1 MNSGMITVTITQ
13 LPVDSFSYFQW
24 FLLGLN
30 ELEREGKLKL
40 KYKVSI
46 LDRFALLWN
55 NSKWVA
61 GVLRRLFYYIDKV
74 PRYNLIGEIESDGN
88 KRSFTMDCK
97 DSPFIFTEKLLQ
109 ECDVYF
115 KFQCPKQIEESGFEI
130 MPSVRVPYM
139 DIGFEKNEGE
149 NAMYARKVSSEVYRL
164 RNKIYPGMIGPRR
177 LAWGCRF
184 KDMKRQYLKYIE
196 SQSVAKEKKHMAYF
210 GSTDAVK
217 GSNKQTNYDLDW
229 EPDLIAFLKKYNSSH
244 PNEKRAKAVELI
256 NGMGENYDGRLI
268 HELVNGREV
277 VHRDL
282 IVPLVDFCDFI
293 GQFEYNLNISG
304 YRLSIPNRFIESFIS
319 GTAIL
324 TDKLQVKWYKP
335 FENEVIE
342 TVEMGYLPHDDVD
355 WDKFKEDMANLPA
368 VNKDDILKAYN
379 EKWSPKAFAKYV
391 VNTTIGQEVL

>member
-1 MNSGMITVTITQ
+1 
-13 LPVDSFSYFQW
+13 
-24 FLLGLN
+24 
-30 ELEREGKLKL
+30 
-40 KYKVSI
+40 
-46 LDRFALLWN
+46 
-55 NSKWVA
+55 
-61 GVLRRLFYYIDKV
+61 
-74 PRYNLIGEIESDGN
+74 
-88 KRSFTMDCK
+88 
-97 DSPFIFTEKLLQ
+97 
-109 ECDVYF
+109 
-115 KFQCPKQIEESGFEI
+115 
-130 MPSVRVPYM
+130 
-139 DIGFEKNEGE
+139 
-149 NAMYARKVSSEVYRL
+149 
-164 RNKIYPGMIGPRR
+164 
-177 LAWGCRF
+177 
-184 KDMKRQYLKYIE
+184 
-196 SQSVAKEKKHMAYF
+196 MAYF

-355 WDKFKEDMANLPA
+355 WDKFKEDMSNLPA